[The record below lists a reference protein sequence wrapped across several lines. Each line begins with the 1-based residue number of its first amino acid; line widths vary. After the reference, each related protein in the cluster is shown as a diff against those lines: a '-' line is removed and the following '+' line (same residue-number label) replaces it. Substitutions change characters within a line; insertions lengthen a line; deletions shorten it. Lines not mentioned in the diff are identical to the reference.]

1 MIMPIDKVDSSGIY
15 NTVQNQSI
23 SFKFIT
29 PSRYKLINEL
39 NNGIILKE
47 KQLNYLQKEIY
58 TISIEQ
64 QLQNNSVK
72 EKRKNKK

>member
-1 MIMPIDKVDSSGIY
+1 MPIDKIDSSGIY
-15 NTVQNQSI
+15 ITIQNQSI

-29 PSRYKLINEL
+29 PPRYKLINEL
-39 NNGIILKE
+39 NNSIILKE

-64 QLQNNSVK
+64 QLQNIFVK
-72 EKRKNKK
+72 